1 MITICDLFNVV
12 FSFTKLWEKIEKAAC
27 YHLTSANSVS
37 ERSTHRTNYRFVQS
51 GSSLLIP
58 GCHGIRQEN
67 LLHLSL
73 SSPRATDGH
82 WRLTLPWRFYLILIS
97 KFWKP
102 FLVIYPRG
110 LLPVVALIGGPLERG
125 TFFKVQVY
133 KTVGISPG

>member
-1 MITICDLFNVV
+1 MTAILPDASGKMHHGILFARR
-12 FSFTKLWEKIEKAAC
+12 L
-27 YHLTSANSVS
+27 
-37 ERSTHRTNYRFVQS
+37 
-51 GSSLLIP
+51 GSSLLVP

-110 LLPVVALIGGPLERG
+110 LLPVVALIGGSARTGYL
-125 TFFKVQVY
+125 FQAS
-133 KTVGISPG
+133 GI

>member
-1 MITICDLFNVV
+1 MITICVLFHVV
-12 FSFTKLWEKIEKAAC
+12 CRFTKLWEKSEKPAC

-58 GCHGIRQEN
+58 GCLGIRQEN

-97 KFWKP
+97 KFSKP
-102 FLVIYPRG
+102 FLVTYSRG
-110 LLPVVALIGGPLERG
+110 LLRIG
-125 TFFKVQVY
+125 KSV
-133 KTVGISPG
+133 ISAAKSIQKG

>member
-12 FSFTKLWEKIEKAAC
+12 CSFTRLWEKKDEKAAC

-58 GCHGIRQEN
+58 GCFMRQEN

-73 SSPRATDGH
+73 SSLRATDGH

-102 FLVIYPRG
+102 LLMIYPRG
-110 LLPVVALIGGPLERG
+110 LIPVVALIGGSARTGYLFQG
-125 TFFKVQVY
+125 S
-133 KTVGISPG
+133 GI

>member
-12 FSFTKLWEKIEKAAC
+12 CRFTKLWEKIEKAAC
-27 YHLTSANSVS
+27 YHLTTANSVS
-37 ERSTHRTNYRFVQS
+37 ERSTRRTNYRFVQS

-97 KFWKP
+97 KFWKSL
-102 FLVIYPRG
+102 LVIYPRG
-110 LLPVVALIGGPLERG
+110 LLPVVALIGGSARTGYLFQASG
-125 TFFKVQVY
+125 V
-133 KTVGISPG
+133 

>member
-1 MITICDLFNVV
+1 MITICDLFHVV
-12 FSFTKLWEKIEKAAC
+12 CRFTKLWEKTEIAAG

-37 ERSTHRTNYRFVQS
+37 ERSTPRTNYRFVQW

-102 FLVIYPRG
+102 LLVIYPRG
-110 LLPVVALIGGPLERG
+110 LLPVVALIGGSARTGYL
-125 TFFKVQVY
+125 FQAS
-133 KTVGISPG
+133 GI

>member
-58 GCHGIRQEN
+58 GCFMRQEN

-82 WRLTLPWRFYLILIS
+82 WRLTLPWLFYLNLIS

-125 TFFKVQVY
+125 TFFKLQVY
-133 KTVGISPG
+133 KRVGISPG

>member
-27 YHLTSANSVS
+27 YHLTSANSVF

-58 GCHGIRQEN
+58 GCFMRQEN

-82 WRLTLPWRFYLILIS
+82 WRLTLPWLFYLNLIS

-102 FLVIYPRG
+102 LLMIYPRG
-110 LLPVVALIGGPLERG
+110 LIPVVALIGGPLERG

>member
-1 MITICDLFNVV
+1 MITICVLFHVV
-12 FSFTKLWEKIEKAAC
+12 CRFTKLWEKSEKPAC

-58 GCHGIRQEN
+58 VCLGIRQEN

-82 WRLTLPWRFYLILIS
+82 WRLTLPRRFYLILIS

-102 FLVIYPRG
+102 FLVTYSRG
-110 LLPVVALIGGPLERG
+110 LLPVVALIGGSARTGYL
-125 TFFKVQVY
+125 FQAS
-133 KTVGISPG
+133 GI